1 MVIEKYDA
9 EFHHKQ
15 FTSWKVKEQDYLI
28 KNYRTI
34 TITELSDRLERT
46 YRAVQKRI
54 EKLKLSGEITQ
65 NKRK

>member
-15 FTSWKVKEQDYLI
+15 FTNWTLKEEKYLIENYRKVK
-28 KNYRTI
+28 
-34 TITELSDRLERT
+34 ITELSDRLERT

-65 NKRK
+65 KRK